1 MPRIFKKNIMNHH
14 LSNRINALEES
25 ATLAMAQK
33 ARELKAKGI
42 DLISLSLGEPDFKTP
57 KHIQEAAKQAID
69 EGNYFAYP
77 PVAGYPELRKA
88 IAEKLQKENNIKC
101 GPENIV
107 VSTGAKH
114 SIANVFL
121 CMLNPGDEVIIY
133 SPYWVSYAE
142 MVKLAEG
149 VPVFIK
155 GGLEADFKASAKQLE
170 EAINP
175 KTKIVIYSSPSNPTG
190 SVFTKEEL
198 QEIADVLSKH
208 KNIFVIADEIYEY
221 INFTGKHHSLAAIPE
236 MAENTI
242 TVNGFSKGHAM
253 TGWRVGYICAPVW
266 IAKAVEKLQGQMTS
280 GNSSIAQRAAYAATI
295 GDMQPTKDMAAQYL
309 KRRDIVLELLNQI
322 PGVKT
327 STPTGAFYV
336 FPDISAYFGKKDGDF
351 EIKTAEDFCMYM
363 LNKAHVSLV
372 TGDAFGAPECIRIS
386 FAASEENLREAMK
399 RMKEAME
406 RIY

>member
-1 MPRIFKKNIMNHH
+1 MNQ
-14 LSNRINALEES
+14 LSDRINALEES

-42 DLISLSLGEPDFKTP
+42 DLVSLSLGEPDFKTP
-57 KHIQEAAKQAID
+57 QHIQDAAKQAID
-69 EGNYFAYP
+69 EGCYFAYP
-77 PVAGYPELRKA
+77 PVAGYPDLRKA

-101 GPENIV
+101 GPENV
-107 VSTGAKH
+107 VISTGAKH
-114 SIANVFL
+114 SIANTFL

-133 SPYWVSYAE
+133 SPFWVSYAE

-155 GGLEADFKASAKQLE
+155 GGLDQDFKASADQLE
-170 EAINP
+170 KAINP
-175 KTKIVIYSSPSNPTG
+175 KTKMVIYSSPSNPTG
-190 SVFTKEEL
+190 AVFTKDEL
-198 QEIADVLSKH
+198 QEIADVLKNH
-208 KNIFVIADEIYEY
+208 KNIYVIADEIYEY

-236 MAENTI
+236 MADNTI

-253 TGWRVGYICAPVW
+253 TGWRVGYIAAPVW

-280 GNSSIAQRAAYAATI
+280 GNCSIAQRAAHAAVV

-309 KRRDIVLELLNQI
+309 KRRDIVLELLNDI

-327 STPTGAFYV
+327 TTPTGAFYV
-336 FPDISAYFGKKDGDF
+336 FPDISAYFGKKDG
-351 EIKTAEDFCMYM
+351 ETVINTAEDFCMFI

-372 TGDAFGAPECIRIS
+372 TGDAFGAPECVRIS
-386 FAASEENLREAMK
+386 FAASEEQLRKALK

-406 RIY
+406 KIF